1 MGRHQAFRWRS
12 RKQSL
17 ECGYHRFLY
26 YPLRFQNYSFIIF
39 RLDDK
44 FIVHLQYDLRFANQ
58 SGAQPC
64 IDADQGLDRNFR
76 RRTLDR

>member
-1 MGRHQAFRWRS
+1 MGRHQAFGWRS
-12 RKQSL
+12 RKQCL

-26 YPLRFQNYSFIIF
+26 YPLRCRNHSFF

-44 FIVHLQYDLRFANQ
+44 FVVHLKHDLRFARQ
-58 SGAQPC
+58 SCAHSR
-64 IDADQGLDRNFR
+64 IDADQGVDRNFR